1 MGDGVGCQKP
11 TDNPPYNP
19 PHNLLLSML
28 RHVIIYADG
37 GARGNPGPAAGAAV
51 LFEKLENGKRGGRVG
66 EASRYYQHAT
76 NNVAEYTG
84 IIVGLEKAHEL
95 GYNAV
100 EYFLDSELAVKQ
112 LNGEYRVKN
121 AELAKL
127 FLQIHNLKTHFRSI
141 SFTHV
146 RREYNKEADELV
158 NRTIDLEMVH

>member
-1 MGDGVGCQKP
+1 MSYELCIMMKP
-11 TDNPPYNP
+11 
-19 PHNLLLSML
+19 
-28 RHVIIYADG
+28 VIIYADG

-51 LFEKLENGKRGGRVG
+51 LFEKTEDGKRGMQIA
-66 EASRYYQHAT
+66 EAYQYFPHAT

-100 EYFLDSELAVKQ
+100 EYYLDSELAVKQ
-112 LNGEYRVKN
+112 LNGQYRVKN

-127 FLQIHNLKTHFRSI
+127 FLKIHNLKTHFRTI

-146 RREYNKEADELV
+146 RREYNKEADALV
-158 NRTIDLEMVH
+158 NRVIDQEMV

>member
-1 MGDGVGCQKP
+1 MERPQRG
-11 TDNPPYNP
+11 TISDNRFK
-19 PHNLLLSML
+19 SML
-28 RHVIIYADG
+28 KHVIIYADG

-51 LFEKLENGKRGGRVG
+51 LFEKLSDGSRGARVG
-66 EASRYYQHAT
+66 EAWKYFPHAT

-84 IIVGLEKAHEL
+84 IIVGLQKAHEL

-127 FLQIHNLKTHFRSI
+127 FLEIHNLKTHFRTI
-141 SFTHV
+141 TFTHV
-146 RREYNKEADELV
+146 RREHNTDADALV
-158 NRTIDLEMVH
+158 NRVLDAEMVH